1 MATAWRSKVLLCW
14 WVRIKATTCVSSH
27 CLSTCSYFRVPRSN
41 LPIASYSI
49 EPTFSISS
57 IHLQSLFSLLSTGAG
72 ACYTASSDGVGV
84 VQPPWLKTSTR
95 TTMCE
100 KQTEK
105 VWHWNRCDATE
116 GLTTK
121 LPTLCASMA
130 WLTIDCELNQ
140 ICEQKADI
148 SMWWGFK
155 NPGILLGICC
165 KKVWT
170 HATATT
176 NNKHGCDN

>member
-1 MATAWRSKVLLCW
+1 MATAWRSKVLVCW

-84 VQPPWLKTSTR
+84 VQPPMIWKPRPELLCVGNR
-95 TTMCE
+95 LR
-100 KQTEK
+100 
-105 VWHWNRCDATE
+105 RCDTGIVAVQQKVSQLNYLHFVLLWLGWRSTVISDMW
-116 GLTTK
+116 TK
-121 LPTLCASMA
+121 GRHFNVMRIQKSWYSA
-130 WLTIDCELNQ
+130 WY
-140 ICEQKADI
+140 
-148 SMWWGFK
+148 
-155 NPGILLGICC
+155 LLQERAVC
-165 KKVWT
+165 
-170 HATATT
+170 
-176 NNKHGCDN
+176 